1 MQTKKQMHTEIM
13 TVTPALAKMWLT
25 KNTNNR
31 NLRMDVAHR
40 YARDMA
46 DGKWVSS
53 HQGIAFYDDGTLADG
68 QHRLFAVT
76 VYGKPIKMVVTTHVP
91 RAAGGTIDQ
100 HTPRLA
106 HDAIRIAGGDDWI
119 SRDIVALA
127 RVLLSKM
134 GTNVHG
140 RSIVEIN
147 DFVQKYGD
155 SLRFAHDLG
164 TNKRRHLTSSKV
176 LANYVCADLAG
187 VPRDTLTRFA
197 DIMVHGEINGPHENA
212 AIRLREYLLHVGTP
226 AWVAGA
232 RIETSKKVQRAIS
245 LFTEGKPVS
254 KLVMPEHLTY
264 PIPE

>member
-1 MQTKKQMHTEIM
+1 MQTKKQMKTEM
-13 TVTPALAKMWLT
+13 MVVTPATAKAWLT

-31 NLRMDVAHR
+31 HMRMDVAHR

-46 DGKWVSS
+46 DGRWTPS
-53 HQGIAFYDDGTLADG
+53 HQGIAFYEDGTLADG
-68 QHRLFAVT
+68 QHRLFAIT
-76 VYGKPIKMVVTTHVP
+76 VYNKPVRMSVTTNLP
-91 RAAGGTIDQ
+91 RAAGEMIDQ

-140 RSIVEIN
+140 RSIAEIN
-147 DFVQKYGD
+147 SFVQKYGD
-155 SLRFAHDLG
+155 ALRFADSLG
-164 TNKRRHLTSSKV
+164 VNKRRHLTSSKV

-197 DIMVHGEINGPHENA
+197 DIMTHGEIAGPHENA
-212 AIRLREYLLHVGTP
+212 AIRLREFLLHTGSP
-226 AWVAGA
+226 AWMAGA

-245 LFTEGKPVS
+245 LFAEGKPVT